1 MPAVRRDRLSSLI
14 RDVESAAKRLR
25 NVIRKQASATQL
37 QKNLQNAAGQLRKA
51 AAQAVGQ
58 VESYVQGIRKELER
72 GTRPAA
78 RTRTKTARRRTT
90 KRRATTKRRRTTRKK
105 AKA

>member
-1 MPAVRRDRLSSLI
+1 LSSLI
-14 RDVESAAKRLR
+14 KDVESAAKRLR
-25 NVIRKQASATQL
+25 NVIRKQANATHL

-58 VESYVQGIRKELER
+58 VESYVQSIRKELER
-72 GTRPAA
+72 GTTASAKARP
-78 RTRTKTARRRTT
+78 KTARRR
-90 KRRATTKRRRTTRKK
+90 ATKRRRTTRRK

>member
-1 MPAVRRDRLSSLI
+1 LSSLI

-25 NVIRKQASATQL
+25 NEVRKRANATQL

-58 VESYVQGIRKELER
+58 VEKYVQSVRKELEK
-72 GTRPAA
+72 GSGAA
-78 RTRTKTARRRTT
+78 KPNAKTARRRP
-90 KRRATTKRRRTTRKK
+90 AKRRRTTRKK